1 MFRERVRGR
10 GSERE
15 KEHHRGFRVW
25 FGAVWDVLAGRGH
38 RRVHIRRSRGF
49 GFAVVAGT
57 VERVYSEEGTRGE
70 EETDDEDDDEE
81 EDGDEEREDEECDE
95 NNNER
100 RRRRPRRRRRR
111 RIPLRG
117 ERYRGDSRG
126 RAFVEVRRRRHR
138 RRRERQSIRRLGHAG
153 VFRRS
158 ERENREERFIQ
169 TISDSCESV
178 GVLRIADIGRA
189 VRVVVHVRVEDFNH
203 LRFEKI

>member
-1 MFRERVRGR
+1 M
-10 GSERE
+10 
-15 KEHHRGFRVW
+15 
-25 FGAVWDVLAGRGH
+25 
-38 RRVHIRRSRGF
+38 
-49 GFAVVAGT
+49 AGT

-100 RRRRPRRRRRR
+100 RRRRPRRRKSRRRPRRRRR

-126 RAFVEVRRRRHR
+126 RAFVEVRRRWHR

-153 VFRRS
+153 VFKRS
-158 ERENREERFIQ
+158 ERENREERFVQ
-169 TISDSCESV
+169 TIGDSCESV